1 MTTLT
6 CVLCSKT
13 YKRKKWLDKHLE
25 KCNKQLIKPNDNTLT
40 NSNTPLKTDTNNTP
54 LKTENNN
61 NTLNDINTPLK
72 TDINSVN
79 IEVKNTDM
87 NNTPLKTDINS
98 VNIEV
103 ENTDGLTFLKTVTDN
118 SIDLVLTDPP
128 YITSSETGRGNLHKQ
143 IKKNKEKGITFIKTE
158 QEWDAVKD
166 KYTDNDI
173 GTELKKKENYMKF
186 GNIYGKKYSV
196 QTEYGDWDTTFT
208 IEQLDV
214 FIGEFYKKLRKGG
227 TIIIFFDIWKISLL
241 KDLLEKHTFRQI
253 RFIEWIKTNPQPL
266 NSKINYL
273 TNCREIALLG
283 VKGGKP
289 TFNSKYDNGIYRFPL
304 QGGKNRFHPTQK
316 SLLLFEDLI
325 KKHSHPGDTI
335 LDTFLGSGTTAIASN
350 NTNRHFK
357 GCEISQE
364 YYNKFQVN

>member
-1 MTTLT
+1 MTTFT
-6 CVLCSKT
+6 CVHCSKT
-13 YKRKKWLDKHLE
+13 YKREKWFIRHLE
-25 KCNKQLIKPNDNTLT
+25 KCNKPLLKPNTLMKSKPLT
-40 NSNTPLKTDTNNTP
+40 NNNSETLKDNNTIDSSLSETTSNPVTNNNSDT
-54 LKTENNN
+54 LKDSITK
-61 NTLNDINTPLK
+61 D
-72 TDINSVN
+72 N
-79 IEVKNTDM
+79 ITKDSSISETTSN
-87 NNTPLKTDINS
+87 

-103 ENTDGLTFLKTVTDN
+103 ENTDGLTFLKTVMDK

-128 YITSSETGRGNLHKQ
+128 YITSSETGMGNLHKQ

-214 FIGEFYKKLRKGG
+214 FIGEYYKKLRKGG
-227 TIIIFFDIWKISLL
+227 TIIFFFDIWKISLL

-325 KKHSHPGDTI
+325 KKHSYPGDTI
-335 LDTFLGSGTTAIASN
+335 LDTFLGSGTTAIASK
-350 NTNRHFK
+350 NTHRHFK

-364 YYNKFQVN
+364 YYNKFNLN